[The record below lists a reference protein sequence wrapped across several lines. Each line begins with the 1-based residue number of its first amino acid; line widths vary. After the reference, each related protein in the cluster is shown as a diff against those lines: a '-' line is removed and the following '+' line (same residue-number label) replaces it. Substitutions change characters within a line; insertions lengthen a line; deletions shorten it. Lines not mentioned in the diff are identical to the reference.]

1 MKDLFEERRVLWA
14 EGKHIQRQAGRRNNM
29 ALETRDIAL
38 TMFVMF
44 VEMQRHRKTLK
55 GNNLEVLRAILAS
68 VNCILK
74 KEGLAKDHCS

>member
-14 EGKHIQRQAGRRNNM
+14 EEKLIQRQAGRKNNM

-44 VEMQRHRKTLK
+44 VEMQ
-55 GNNLEVLRAILAS
+55 
-68 VNCILK
+68 
-74 KEGLAKDHCS
+74 

>member
-1 MKDLFEERRVLWA
+1 
-14 EGKHIQRQAGRRNNM
+14 M